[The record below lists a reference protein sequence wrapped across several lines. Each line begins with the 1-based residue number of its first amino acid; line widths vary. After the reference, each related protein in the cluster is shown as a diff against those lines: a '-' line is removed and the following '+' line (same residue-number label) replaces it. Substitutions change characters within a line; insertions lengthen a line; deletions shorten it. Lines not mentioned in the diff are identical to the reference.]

1 LFFFFFF
8 DKNNKTIIKMPVVKF
23 DTKSGEIK
31 KDQVDENAD
40 RGTLTANAIKVDR
53 ISTDTF
59 MGREVWLPWG
69 FRGAF
74 GGQVINLLKQSINL
88 LNGCV

>member
-1 LFFFFFF
+1 
-8 DKNNKTIIKMPVVKF
+8 MPVVKF

-31 KDQVDENAD
+31 KDQADENAD

-53 ISTDTF
+53 AGTDTF
-59 MGREVWLPWG
+59 MSRELWLPWG

-74 GGQVINLLKQSINL
+74 GGQVK
-88 LNGCV
+88 